1 MSHIIA
7 AAQEPTEQ
15 PRATLTD
22 WFDAQAG
29 AVFLMPAVIAILLF
43 SIFPLLVS
51 AWLAVSRFK
60 LAAGGYAV
68 DFVGALNFKKMLY
81 GTQQAHLI
89 GTINDAGPGSWLIF
103 ALLAVL
109 LFLGL
114 KRATRSAA
122 LAAPMAL
129 GSCAAGAALAP
140 FGPLTGYADSFVE
153 AAGYWQALPIAAV
166 AFFVALWALTRR
178 LAPNGAGFFGFL
190 GLMLAG
196 TVYCV
201 CAILFLQTAGDGIKL
216 GSLTTTLIYVLGG
229 VAVQFAIGLGL
240 ALICA
245 QQIRG
250 RNFFRVVFFIPLMVT
265 PIGIAYAFRMMA
277 DTNIG
282 PLAPVF
288 NWFGLGAVPWAT
300 NPWAARLVI
309 TLGESWQWI
318 PFIFI
323 VMLAAVEGQP
333 RDQVEAAELDGA
345 SSFAI
350 FRDITWPSIAPVAA
364 TITLIRLI
372 EAFKIVDLPN
382 VLTAGG
388 PGFATES
395 LTLHAFGEWRAL
407 NLGQSAAV
415 AYTLLFIST
424 ITAVSFFNFV
434 VRPARGEKA

>member
-1 MSHIIA
+1 
-7 AAQEPTEQ
+7 
-15 PRATLTD
+15 
-22 WFDAQAG
+22 
-29 AVFLMPAVIAILLF
+29 MPAVIAILLF

-68 DFVGALNFKKMLY
+68 DFIGGLSFKKMLY
-81 GTQQAHLI
+81 GSQQAHLI
-89 GTINDAGPGSWLIF
+89 GTMNAPGPGSWLIF
-103 ALLAVL
+103 ATLLVL
-109 LFLGL
+109 LFFGF
-114 KRATRSAA
+114 KRATRAPVLALPMLLGA
-122 LAAPMAL
+122 LAT
-129 GSCAAGAALAP
+129 AAVLCP
-140 FGPLTGYADSFVE
+140 FGPLVTVLDALLEVTGGF
-153 AAGYWQALPIAAV
+153 WQAAPMLAV
-166 AFFVALWALTRR
+166 AFFAALWALTRR
-178 LAPNGAGFFGFL
+178 LAAPPPGLYGFL

-196 TVYCV
+196 TVYCI
-201 CAILFLQTAGDGIKL
+201 CAFIFLATASDGIRL
-216 GSLTTTLIYVLGG
+216 GSLTTTLIYVIGG
-229 VAVQFAIGLGL
+229 VSVQFAIGLGL

-277 DTNIG
+277 DTNVG
-282 PLAPVF
+282 PFAPLF
-288 NWFGLGAVPWAT
+288 NYLGLGAVPWAT

-323 VMLAAVEGQP
+323 VLLAAVEGQP

-382 VLTAGG
+382 VLTSGG

-434 VRPARGEKA
+434 VRPARGEEA

>member
-1 MSHIIA
+1 VSVSSSA
-7 AAQEPTEQ
+7 PDSPP

-68 DFVGALNFKKMLY
+68 DFVGGLNFKKMLY

-89 GTINDAGPGSWLIF
+89 GTVNDAGPGSWLIF
-103 ALLAVL
+103 AALAVL
-109 LFLGL
+109 LFFGL
-114 KRATRSAA
+114 KRATRSAT

-129 GSCAAGAALAP
+129 GSFVAGAALAP
-140 FGPLTGYADSFVE
+140 FGPLAGAADSLIE
-153 AAGYWQALPIAAV
+153 AIGYWQALPLAAL
-166 AFFVALWALTRR
+166 AFFVLLWALTRR
-178 LAPNGAGFFGFL
+178 LAPGGASLYGFL

-201 CAILFLQTAGDGIKL
+201 CAFIFLASAGDGIKL

-229 VAVQFAIGLGL
+229 VCVQFAIGLGL

-277 DTNIG
+277 DTNVG
-282 PLAPVF
+282 PFAPVF
-288 NWFGLGAVPWAT
+288 NYLGLGAVPWAT

-395 LTLHAFGEWRAL
+395 LTLHAFTEWRAL

-415 AYTLLFIST
+415 AYTLLFVST